1 MIHDM
6 DQRSAE
12 WMRIRLGKAT
22 ASRVSD
28 IIARTKSGYSASR
41 ANYAAQLV
49 CERLTGVQAETYTNA
64 AMQWGCDN
72 EDAAREAYE
81 FAQAVTAEQVGFV
94 DHPMVSMAGA
104 SPDGLVGDDGLIEIK
119 CPNTATH
126 IETLLTGS
134 IADKYIVQMQWQ
146 LGCTNRKWCDFVSY
160 DPRLS
165 EEKRLFVKRVHRD
178 DARIAE
184 LEAEVGKF
192 LAEVE
197 DTIARLNAAYPA
209 ANDLSDFVSDEKVAM
224 LRAG

>member
-1 MIHDM
+1 MQHNI

-12 WMRIRLGKAT
+12 WFQIRLGKAT

-49 CERLTGVQAETYTNA
+49 CERLTGVQIETYTNA

-81 FAQAVTAEQVGFV
+81 FAQAVTVDQVGFV

-104 SPDGLVGDDGLIEIK
+104 SPDGLVGDDGLIEVK

-126 IETLLTGS
+126 IETLLTGN

-146 LGCTNRKWCDFVSY
+146 LGCTGRKWCDFVSY

-197 DTIARLNAAYPA
+197 DTIAQLNAKYPA